1 MVNYQISAKENVQV
15 QGIDV
20 TLSTLFDDGTMPK
33 KVEAKGQGH
42 LQAQHQQDKM
52 QGVNMYLSFGA
63 LYNTEKEL
71 FENWNGQ
78 NIPADFQNEVLE
90 KIKEFYNKIKT
101 DKA

>member
-20 TLSTLFDDGTMPK
+20 TLSTLFEDGTMPK

-42 LQAQHQQDKM
+42 LQVQQQQDTM

-63 LYNTEKEL
+63 LYNTEKEV

-78 NIPADFQNEVLE
+78 NIPADFQNQVLE